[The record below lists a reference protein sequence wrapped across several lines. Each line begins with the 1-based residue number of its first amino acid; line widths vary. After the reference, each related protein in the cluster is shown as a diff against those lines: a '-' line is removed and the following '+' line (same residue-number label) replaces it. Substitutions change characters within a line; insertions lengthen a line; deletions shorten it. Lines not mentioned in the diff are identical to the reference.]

1 MRRLL
6 FACLLSISSCAEI
19 GHAWEGLSTPRY
31 PLDDVSRWVSSGEL
45 ACAGDHSDH
54 EPELV
59 TYRGDHLRYERP
71 VRVHPAF
78 RDRLTI
84 FETIVDEVAREHF
97 GRPPRRILHFG
108 AYACRTVRGRPSL
121 LSEHALGNAL
131 DVAGFEFGPLP
142 RKSAAF
148 ASTPKPLRRAFQIR
162 LDKHWAERDGKES
175 AYTAFLRALAER
187 IVSRPDVFR
196 VVLGPGWPGH
206 HNHFH
211 LDNAPYRLIGIE
223 RS

>member
-1 MRRLL
+1 MQRLL
-6 FACLLSISSCAEI
+6 LLCLLSLSGCAEVV
-19 GHAWEGLSTPRY
+19 HAWEGFSAPRY
-31 PLDDVSRWVSSGEL
+31 PLDDVSRWVESAALSCADDSSQ
-45 ACAGDHSDH
+45 
-54 EPELV
+54 LV

-71 VRVHPAF
+71 IRVHPAF

-97 GRPPRRILHFG
+97 GRPPRRIKHFG

-131 DVAGFEFGPLP
+131 DVAGFDFGPMP

-162 LDKHWAERDGKES
+162 LDKHWAERAGVTS
-175 AYTAFLRALAER
+175 PYSAFLRELAAR
-187 IVSRPDVFR
+187 IVARPDVFR

-211 LDNAPYRLIGIE
+211 LDNAPYRLVGIE
-223 RS
+223 RT